1 MCHVLCTH
9 RLLATQAAAVFTW
22 PATTMPL
29 PPSTVRSCAH
39 GVVLALVGAA
49 QRKQPP
55 LLLQAQ
61 QAQQDEVRLYVVT
74 SPGHDW
80 LAHRLRR
87 ACRPAGP
94 MGPAPPTRAQH
105 AHKV

>member
-1 MCHVLCTH
+1 MRSIDRSLVIAECGTQRRVH
-9 RLLATQAAAVFTW
+9 LA
-22 PATTMPL
+22 ATTMSL

-61 QAQQDEVRLYVVT
+61 QAQQDEVRLCLVT

-80 LAHRLRR
+80 LAHHLRR
-87 ACRPAGP
+87 ACRPVGP
-94 MGPAPPTRAQH
+94 MGPAPPTRGQH